1 MSGDR
6 RSEWSAGLLLRSS
19 KSALLAQPFTI
30 YAAPRGGRLLRDDQ
44 LYSTALSPGG
54 YEQIGFARSLA
65 DARQRADFRPV
76 AGCPVLRDRHDDRG
90 QLPGSRGLRA
100 VAVTSIRAAPRH
112 GDLYRPVGQRFRAS
126 DLGAG
131 RSIPDL

>member
-65 DARQRADFRPV
+65 DARRGVRRIHRQRRHHAFLRGV
-76 AGCPVLRDRHDDRG
+76 SAGVHRRVSLEPC
-90 QLPGSRGLRA
+90 
-100 VAVTSIRAAPRH
+100 
-112 GDLYRPVGQRFRAS
+112 GDLDRL
-126 DLGAG
+126 LGLAA
-131 RSIPDL
+131 RR